1 VAVDEPEGAAAVAA
15 GVQPRVRVRVDADLA
30 AADRREPDDGPD
42 ALRVEH
48 LRHEVDAAARVR
60 ALVLEGREAGDLE
73 VLHDEAGLL
82 ADDEPGVGRLVGGL
96 VGREVLEQA
105 VPAVPDVDE
114 EPGVALRVGEP
125 DLAVVLARPPD
136 AEGVG
141 PPEQQR
147 IRDQVL
153 AGREL
158 EEGVVGR
165 GVRERVVDRLAAG
178 RVDVPVLDHVHDGPE
193 LRFLGLDLGLRL
205 GWGLRRLGR
214 RRPGRRGRRLRRL
227 RLVAGQDVLA
237 AAQTDS
243 ASGCEHREQLPTLH
257 VVSTSESDRTLL
269 QSASGRVGTSYPD
282 TPAV

>member
-82 ADDEPGVGRLVGGL
+82 ADDEPGVGRLVVGL

-125 DLAVVLARPPD
+125 DVAVVLARPPD

-141 PPEQQR
+141 LPEQQR

-214 RRPGRRGRRLRRL
+214 PRPGGRGRRLRRL
-227 RLVAGQDVLA
+227 LGVGEGVLA
-237 AAQTDS
+237 AAQGDS
-243 ASGCEHREQLPTLH
+243 TAGCERCEQLPTLH
-257 VVSTSESDRTLL
+257 VVSFSESDRTLL
-269 QSASGRVGTSYPD
+269 QSASGRVGTGYPD